1 MKDFISKDA
10 AMTAV
15 RKMHIGLDSD
25 GETAMHVKRLL
36 EKGEDG
42 NVLPKARRFTNNDET
57 RGMMLIG
64 APGSGKSH
72 LMHRTLAKI
81 PELAAGEDGVPRFI
95 SVSVPS
101 PATLKS
107 VTLALLKKTGYH
119 HGGRRQEVWALWEA
133 LLHRLNTLGICLVW
147 IDEAQDLFCA
157 DRKMI
162 LRALKSLMS
171 GDEGVAVVVS
181 GTEDLDV
188 VIRSDQQVKR
198 RFTSKVLPELVQA
211 VDGEMFQ
218 EIMADYCPRVG
229 LGAPI
234 EADLVGRVFHGAR
247 YRFGRAMELLLDAM
261 EFAIERDAEHLTID
275 HFASAYAMNEACT
288 ASENVF
294 YADSYQLLDP
304 DGEAMPVLRR
314 KRQKRGG

>member
-10 AMTAV
+10 AMAAV
-15 RKMHIGLDSD
+15 RKLHIGLDSD

-36 EKGEDG
+36 VKGEDG

-64 APGSGKSH
+64 APRSGKSH

-107 VTLALLKKTGYH
+107 VTLALLKKSGYKK
-119 HGGRRQEVWALWEA
+119 GNPRQEVWVLWEI
-133 LLHRLNTLGICLVW
+133 LLHRLSTLGICLVW

-211 VDGEMFQ
+211 VDGGMFQ
-218 EIMADYCPRVG
+218 AIMADYCPRVG

-294 YADSYQLLDP
+294 YADNYQLLDP
-304 DGEAMPVLRR
+304 DGEAMPVMRR
-314 KRQKRGG
+314 KRQTRGG